1 VERRT
6 LGEQLA
12 ESCSAIEVH
21 PGLQSASREGGQFRD
36 AGGRGVQSLSLP
48 SKEQGDR
55 VLESCAYRSIAGA
68 RLWVTIGSTDSPANP
83 NEAIGH
89 ISPLDIYYLGGLT

>member
-6 LGEQLA
+6 LVEQLA
-12 ESCSAIEVH
+12 ERCIAIEVH
-21 PGLQSASREGGQFRD
+21 AGLQSASREGGQLRD

-55 VLESCAYRSIAGA
+55 VLEGCSLRFRSSAPSISMQD
-68 RLWVTIGSTDSPANP
+68 RLSGQLPRPSGPSMRCSPR
-83 NEAIGH
+83 
-89 ISPLDIYYLGGLT
+89 